1 MSTDG
6 RRLTP
11 LKYSTKVYSG
21 GKVRNGYTSDRNGRN
36 GYTSISLRQV
46 KLTSPG
52 VRGGVLIPVRRVA
65 ARGYPQNPP
74 ELTPAEVN
82 FTWRTKG
89 GSEALVAYQ
98 GGVRSQECGP
108 PLAYVKLT
116 SAGVSSGGFW
126 GLPLAA
132 MRRTGI
138 RTPPPLRQVK
148 LTSPGVRGSTYSR
161 CGRCGLTYS
170 RCGLSLLSRPW

>member
-52 VRGGVLIPVRRVA
+52 VRGGGVLIPVRRVA

-108 PLAYVKLT
+108 PLGTPGEVNFSRRKLR
-116 SAGVSSGGFW
+116 GVLGVASRRD
-126 GLPLAA
+126 AA
-132 MRRTGI
+132 NWNQNP
-138 RTPPPLRQVK
+138 PPPL
-148 LTSPGVRGSTYSR
+148 TPGEVNFTWRKGIDV
-161 CGRCGLTYS
+161 
-170 RCGLSLLSRPW
+170 